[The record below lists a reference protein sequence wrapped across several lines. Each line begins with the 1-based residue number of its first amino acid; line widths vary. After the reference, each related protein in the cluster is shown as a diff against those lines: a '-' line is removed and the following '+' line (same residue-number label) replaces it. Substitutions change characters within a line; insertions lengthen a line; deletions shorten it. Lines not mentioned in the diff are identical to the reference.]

1 MMNQCSSIKNKR
13 SLINNKHTWEALRFF
28 DLDDNTGS
36 YGSLDIIPHILKL
49 TEVEKLE
56 DERWE
61 RYLLLSHIQTEI
73 R

>member
-1 MMNQCSSIKNKR
+1 MGG
-13 SLINNKHTWEALRFF
+13 LEVFF
-28 DLDDNTGS
+28 SDLDDNTGS